1 VLAHNTLGRVL
12 ADARRYNEA
21 LLAYQA
27 AQALSPGSH
36 YVEENIIDALLAS
49 GQIEQARQQCASSST
64 PLDEEY
70 RHFCL
75 TLAYHALGR
84 HVDAESE
91 LEKLRA
97 LRGEPVAYEY
107 AEIYAQWGNTTSAL
121 RWLPKAEQLRDPGFQ
136 SLRVS
141 WEFDPIRN
149 ELQFKAIEARMKF
162 PP

>member
-12 ADARRYNEA
+12 ADARRQRGTA
-21 LLAYQA
+21 GVSGCSSAQSRLTLL
-27 AQALSPGSH
+27 
-36 YVEENIIDALLAS
+36 EENIIDALLAS

-84 HVDAESE
+84 QVDAESE